1 MRKKK
6 EENRNV
12 LTELVPMN
20 NTEFKIAQNIAY
32 RKDNYTKSQ
41 QQIIKQMKKQSE
53 MQWNMNLTESL
64 QKAFSTTDEEGVS
77 VYERLSARCVADL
90 VNRENVSVKEMIE
103 IKQLLGE
110 NVVRTENK
118 NLNVDIKAE
127 LSKLTGEEEF

>member
-32 RKDNYTKSQ
+32 RKDNYSKSQ
-41 QQIIKQMKKQSE
+41 QQIIKQMKKQGE

-77 VYERLSARCVADL
+77 VYERLSAKCVADL
-90 VNRENVSVKEMIE
+90 ANRENISVKEMIE

-118 NLNVDIKAE
+118 NLNVDIKTE

>member
-32 RKDNYTKSQ
+32 RKDNYSKSQ

-53 MQWNMNLTESL
+53 LQWNMNLTESL

-77 VYERLSARCVADL
+77 VYERLSARCVASL
-90 VNRENVSVKEMIE
+90 VNRENISVKEMIE

>member
-20 NTEFKIAQNIAY
+20 NMEFKIAQNIVY
-32 RKDNYTKSQ
+32 RKDNYSKSQ
-41 QQIIKQMKKQSE
+41 QQIIKQMKKQGE

-64 QKAFSTTDEEGVS
+64 QKAFSTIDEEGVS
-77 VYERLSARCVADL
+77 VYERLSAKCVADL
-90 VNRENVSVKEMIE
+90 ANRENISVKEMIE

>member
-32 RKDNYTKSQ
+32 RKDNYSKSQ
-41 QQIIKQMKKQSE
+41 QQIIKQMKKQGE

-77 VYERLSARCVADL
+77 VYERLSARCVANL
-90 VNRENVSVKEMIE
+90 ANRENISVKEMIE

>member
-32 RKDNYTKSQ
+32 RKDNYSKSQ
-41 QQIIKQMKKQSE
+41 QQIIKQMKKQGE

-77 VYERLSARCVADL
+77 VYERLSAKCVADL
-90 VNRENVSVKEMIE
+90 ANRENISVKEMIE

-118 NLNVDIKAE
+118 NLNVDIKDE

>member
-12 LTELVPMN
+12 LTGLVPMN

-32 RKDNYTKSQ
+32 RKDNYSKSQ
-41 QQIIKQMKKQSE
+41 QQIIKQMKKQGE

-77 VYERLSARCVADL
+77 VYERLSAKCVADL
-90 VNRENVSVKEMIE
+90 ANRENISVKEMIE

>member
-6 EENRNV
+6 EDNRNV

-32 RKDNYTKSQ
+32 RKDNYSKSQ

-53 MQWNMNLTESL
+53 LQWNMNLTESL

-77 VYERLSARCVADL
+77 VYERLSARCVASL
-90 VNRENVSVKEMIE
+90 ANRENISVKEMIE

>member
-1 MRKKK
+1 
-6 EENRNV
+6 
-12 LTELVPMN
+12 MN

-32 RKDNYTKSQ
+32 RKDNYSKSQ

-53 MQWNMNLTESL
+53 LQWNMNLTESL

-77 VYERLSARCVADL
+77 VYERLSARCVASL
-90 VNRENVSVKEMIE
+90 ANRENISVKEMIE

>member
-32 RKDNYTKSQ
+32 RKDNYSKSQ

-53 MQWNMNLTESL
+53 LQWNMNLTESL

-77 VYERLSARCVADL
+77 VYERLSAKCVADL
-90 VNRENVSVKEMIE
+90 ANRENISVKEMIE

>member
-12 LTELVPMN
+12 LRELVPMN

-32 RKDNYTKSQ
+32 RKDNYSKSQ
-41 QQIIKQMKKQSE
+41 QQIIKQMKKQGE

-77 VYERLSARCVADL
+77 VYERLSAKCVADL
-90 VNRENVSVKEMIE
+90 ANRENISVKEMIE

>member
-1 MRKKK
+1 MKKKK

-32 RKDNYTKSQ
+32 RKDNYSKSQ

-53 MQWNMNLTESL
+53 LQWNMNLTESL

-90 VNRENVSVKEMIE
+90 VNRENISVKEMIE

>member
-32 RKDNYTKSQ
+32 RKDNYSKSQ

-53 MQWNMNLTESL
+53 LQWNMNLTESL

-77 VYERLSARCVADL
+77 VYERLSARCVASL
-90 VNRENVSVKEMIE
+90 ANRENISVKEMIE

>member
-32 RKDNYTKSQ
+32 RKDNYSKSQ

-53 MQWNMNLTESL
+53 LQWNMNLTESL

-77 VYERLSARCVADL
+77 VYERLSARCVANL
-90 VNRENVSVKEMIE
+90 ANRENISVKEMIE

>member
-32 RKDNYTKSQ
+32 RKDNYSKSQ

-53 MQWNMNLTESL
+53 LQWNMNLTESL

-90 VNRENVSVKEMIE
+90 ANRENISVKEMIE

>member
-32 RKDNYTKSQ
+32 RKDNYSKSQ
-41 QQIIKQMKKQSE
+41 QQIIKQMKKQGE

-77 VYERLSARCVADL
+77 VYERLSARCVASL
-90 VNRENVSVKEMIE
+90 ANRENISVKEMIE

>member
-32 RKDNYTKSQ
+32 RKDNYSKSQ

-53 MQWNMNLTESL
+53 LQWNMNLTESL

-90 VNRENVSVKEMIE
+90 ANRENISVKEMIE

-110 NVVRTENK
+110 NVVRTEN
-118 NLNVDIKAE
+118 LNVDIKAE

>member
-32 RKDNYTKSQ
+32 RKDNYSKSQ
-41 QQIIKQMKKQSE
+41 QQIIKQMKKQGE

-64 QKAFSTTDEEGVS
+64 QKAFSTTDEKGVS
-77 VYERLSARCVADL
+77 VYERLSAKCVADL
-90 VNRENVSVKEMIE
+90 ANRENISVKEMIE

>member
-6 EENRNV
+6 EERRNV

-20 NTEFKIAQNIAY
+20 NSEFKIAQNIAY
-32 RKDNYTKSQ
+32 RKENYSKSQ
-41 QQIIKQMKKQSE
+41 QQIIKQMKKQGE

-64 QKAFSTTDEEGVS
+64 QKAFSTIDEEGVS

-90 VNRENVSVKEMIE
+90 ANRENISVKEMIE

>member
-32 RKDNYTKSQ
+32 RKDNYSKSQ

-53 MQWNMNLTESL
+53 LQWNMNLTESL
-64 QKAFSTTDEEGVS
+64 QKAFSTTDEEGIS

-90 VNRENVSVKEMIE
+90 ANRENISVKEMIE

>member
-32 RKDNYTKSQ
+32 RKDNYSKSQ

-53 MQWNMNLTESL
+53 LQWNMNLTESL

-90 VNRENVSVKEMIE
+90 VNRENISVKEMIE

>member
-32 RKDNYTKSQ
+32 RKDNYSKSQ
-41 QQIIKQMKKQSE
+41 QQIIKQMKKQGE

-77 VYERLSARCVADL
+77 VYERLSAKCVANL
-90 VNRENVSVKEMIE
+90 ANRENISVKEMIE

>member
-32 RKDNYTKSQ
+32 RKDNYSKSQ
-41 QQIIKQMKKQSE
+41 QQIIKQMKKQGE

-77 VYERLSARCVADL
+77 VYERLSAKCVADL
-90 VNRENVSVKEMIE
+90 ANRENISVKEMIE